1 MRRFLLVAL
10 ILPVL
15 FGCASSAA
23 QARQT
28 GTTVNLVAYSTPKPV
43 MGKLITRFQH
53 QPAGQGVSF
62 TQSYGPSGSQA
73 QGDRRRAAGRHRVPL
88 DRARHR
94 HGRRRRSRREELDED
109 ALRRDR
115 GQLGRRLRRAAGQPE
130 AHPRLEGPDQA
141 GSAGRDAGSVP
152 LRLGE
157 VERPRRL
164 RCGAQVGDERHA
176 RPCKFVTKLFKHVVS
191 QDSSGSNAASDVL
204 LRQGRRPDHLR
215 ERGVHRLRRRPAG
228 QARRPQADD
237 ADPAADGGDEEAHP
251 RRPRRSSSTCTRRS
265 SRRSSPPTA
274 TARS

>member
-43 MGKLITRFQH
+43 MAEAHHAL
-53 QPAGQGVSF
+53 PAPARRPGRLVLAVVRAVGLA
-62 TQSYGPSGSQA
+62 G
-73 QGDRRRAAGRHRVPL
+73 QGDRRRPAGRHRVSL
-88 DRARHR
+88 DRPRHR
-94 HGRRRRSRREELDED
+94 HGRRRRRRREELDED
-109 ALRRDR
+109 AVRRDR
-115 GQLGRRLRRAAGQPE
+115 GQLGRRLRRATGQPE

-164 RCGAQVGDERHA
+164 RCGAQGGDEQQEGNQVRDEPLQA
-176 RPCKFVTKLFKHVVS
+176 RRLAGLVRLERGEH
-191 QDSSGSNAASDVL
+191 VL

-215 ERGVHRLRRRPAG
+215 ERGVCRLRRRQAG

-237 ADPAADGGDEEAHP
+237 ADPAADGGDQGRTR

-265 SRRSSPPTA
+265 SRRSSRPTA